1 MRGSSAMSDA
11 HVHSHPPLKH
21 THSLKGVLERAT
33 TIRRNFS
40 SLTVINPRFLLSH
53 HVNSGYGPHPTT
65 KILPFPGRFVCNNNG
80 DVSNRSRIYLACLL
94 INKYLKYMFGNRR
107 IMNAD
112 GAGWALTPP
121 AIFLHV
127 YIQHSTIRFMA
138 RPTYNT
144 TNSACTTGF
153 LGNDQDGF
161 FKQKVKVF

>member
-1 MRGSSAMSDA
+1 VRGSSAMSDA

-112 GAGWALTPP
+112 GSGVG
-121 AIFLHV
+121 V
-127 YIQHSTIRFMA
+127 YAPGDFFARVPTAQYNSFHGTTDIQHTDLRM
-138 RPTYNT
+138 YNRDF
-144 TNSACTTGF
+144 G
-153 LGNDQDGF
+153 
-161 FKQKVKVF
+161 